1 MSLFYILLLL
11 VVICMLASQMKV
23 LCYQIA
29 LVWELHISPMGFEM
43 MFLIVK
49 PVYEMERRTAKE
61 RNKSS
66 FHFKKWD
73 KLLTCTGTSYQTP
86 ITATTPINI
95 VIYHHHIK

>member
-1 MSLFYILLLL
+1 
-11 VVICMLASQMKV
+11 MLASQMKV

-86 ITATTPINI
+86 ITAITPINI
-95 VIYHHHIK
+95 VIYHHLIK